1 MTEKYKILVKYIK
14 DLSSETPDIETYLYV
29 KEYISKY
36 KLGIDISSKALKN
49 KMIEVNTKLKF
60 EDQEKSKKKSYFEI
74 VYSTIVKIDNPI
86 KDKEELQ
93 KIILVDVQNDIY
105 PDLEK
110 SLLDVLHNSGYQNIK
125 FSKKVDFESL
135 YQKRFNLK
143 KFFFK
148 FCFKYSLCLFNSTS
162 VGFTIFL

>member
-1 MTEKYKILVKYIK
+1 MTEKYKILGKYIK
-14 DLSSETPDIETYLYV
+14 DLSSETPDIETYLHV

-86 KDKEELQ
+86 KDKEELK

-125 FSKKVDFESL
+125 FNKKVDFESL
-135 YQKRFNLK
+135 YQKRFN
-143 KFFFK
+143 
-148 FCFKYSLCLFNSTS
+148 
-162 VGFTIFL
+162 

>member
-1 MTEKYKILVKYIK
+1 MTEKYKILGKYIK

-74 VYSTIVKIDNPI
+74 VYSTIVKINDPI

-125 FSKKVDFESL
+125 FNKKVDFESL
-135 YQKRFNLK
+135 YQKRFN
-143 KFFFK
+143 
-148 FCFKYSLCLFNSTS
+148 
-162 VGFTIFL
+162 

>member
-1 MTEKYKILVKYIK
+1 MTKKYKILGKYIK

-36 KLGIDISSKALKN
+36 KLGIDITTKALKN
-49 KMIEVNTKLKF
+49 KMIEVNTKIKF

-74 VYSTIVKIDNPI
+74 VYSTIVKIQDDI
-86 KDKEELQ
+86 KDKKELQ

-105 PDLEK
+105 PNLEK

-125 FSKKVDFESL
+125 FTKKIDFESL
-135 YQKRFNLK
+135 YQKSFN
-143 KFFFK
+143 
-148 FCFKYSLCLFNSTS
+148 
-162 VGFTIFL
+162 

>member
-1 MTEKYKILVKYIK
+1 MTEKYKILGKYIK

-36 KLGIDISSKALKN
+36 KLGIDITTKALKN

-74 VYSTIVKIDNPI
+74 VYSTIVKIQDDI
-86 KDKEELQ
+86 REKKELQ

-105 PDLEK
+105 PYLEK

-125 FSKKVDFESL
+125 FTKKIDFENL
-135 YQKRFNLK
+135 YQKSFN
-143 KFFFK
+143 
-148 FCFKYSLCLFNSTS
+148 
-162 VGFTIFL
+162 

>member
-1 MTEKYKILVKYIK
+1 MTEKYKILGKYIK

-29 KEYISKY
+29 KEYISRY
-36 KLGIDISSKALKN
+36 KLGIDITTKALKN

-60 EDQEKSKKKSYFEI
+60 EDHEKSKKKAYFEL
-74 VYSTIVKIDNPI
+74 VYSTIIKVQEDI

-105 PDLEK
+105 PYLEK

-125 FSKKVDFESL
+125 FSKKVDFEGL
-135 YQKRFNLK
+135 YQKRFN
-143 KFFFK
+143 
-148 FCFKYSLCLFNSTS
+148 
-162 VGFTIFL
+162 

>member
-1 MTEKYKILVKYIK
+1 MTEKYKILGKYIK

-36 KLGIDISSKALKN
+36 KLGIDITTKALKN

-74 VYSTIVKIDNPI
+74 VYSTIVKIQDDI
-86 KDKEELQ
+86 KDKKELQ

-105 PDLEK
+105 PNLEK

-125 FSKKVDFESL
+125 FTKKIDFESL
-135 YQKRFNLK
+135 YQKSFN
-143 KFFFK
+143 
-148 FCFKYSLCLFNSTS
+148 
-162 VGFTIFL
+162 